1 MQVYRIESFYQHSIF
16 ILMTHESIDKL
27 NYAQR
32 ERLVFIDFCLE
43 YYGVIARADLVQQFQ
58 TGLASC

>member
-1 MQVYRIESFYQHSIF
+1 
-16 ILMTHESIDKL
+16 MTHESIDKL